1 MKANGKKGEQ
11 STVYHP
17 FAISLSWLSGT
28 HNQLAIF
35 LDHAL
40 NQRPWFHRTQ
50 FSMDW
55 SGGAIWDD
63 SRILYLLVYIISIT
77 IASAPP
83 QTSQALDPVLN
94 NSHTGCW
101 SLLSFISGSN
111 DQSSRPIYPTNL
123 LMSNFYPSGW
133 ISENEVNRITSLLPS
148 ERWKEKVYELSVYIS
163 IILSKHMLMELITH

>member
-1 MKANGKKGEQ
+1 MEL
-11 STVYHP
+11 T
-17 FAISLSWLSGT
+17 ISWLFFWTMLLISG
-28 HNQLAIF
+28 L
-35 LDHAL
+35 
-40 NQRPWFHRTQ
+40 WFHRTQ

-55 SGGAIWDD
+55 SGGSNLGWFTYTVFI
-63 SRILYLLVYIISIT
+63 VYIISIT

-163 IILSKHMLMELITH
+163 IILSKHMLMELITHY